1 MYARPNGTATPLVRA
16 RSRVSATGADAFDDP
31 AERADVPDEIG
42 VPAVDVEHL
51 ADLGHLVRA
60 HPGQDEAGTGADVT
74 GPDRGRIEAFATPDL
89 GVVPVGLGVHSHP
102 DHLLDKAEPG

>member
-16 RSRVSATGADAFDDP
+16 RSRVSATGVDAFDDP

-60 HPGQDEAGTGADVT
+60 HPGQDEAGTAADVA
-74 GPDRGRIEAFATPDL
+74 GPYHGRIGAFGTPDS
-89 GVVPVGLGVHSHP
+89 GVLPRGLGAHRRP
-102 DHLLDKAEPG
+102 